1 MSEATLN
8 SIRVTHARVDV
19 PAWGRWYA
27 EVSLDGDHAVTGAV
41 TLVIA
46 DLTLVGTVVSGGS
59 HEGRTHLR
67 VVGGAGKWDIEIPEK
82 GYSNAAGVKVSTV
95 LQDAASACGETLSG
109 SLPSTRLG
117 PGYARRM
124 GPAARV
130 LEALVPRGWYVHE
143 DGTTRIGQRAASTL
157 ASGVT
162 HGPVD
167 LARGTVTLASET
179 IAGILPGLVVDGLTA
194 VDVCHEIDPDGL
206 RSTVYG
212 ARGGSSRRLSAMQ
225 RLLEQA
231 DPLRDY
237 RTTWEY
243 RVTGR
248 SGKRLDVEPVRAS
261 TGMPALTR
269 VSVRPGLAGC
279 DTDVPTGQRVGVTF
293 MDADP
298 SRPVVV
304 SFEPA
309 DGEDFVPD
317 IIRLAE
323 GGSSQGVIRKSDE
336 ILLGYFCADT
346 TSNTIY
352 RSPASLGPMLTVYEP
367 AGWWKV
373 SSVADVKWCA
383 ATNPATPTVPPP
395 PGTPGTPLYAYHTTS
410 SGKVRCGT

>member
-8 SIRVTHARVDV
+8 GFRVTHARVDV

-27 EVSLDGDHAVTGAV
+27 EVSLDGDHEIAGVVSLVVADVTFSGS
-41 TLVIA
+41 
-46 DLTLVGTVVSGGS
+46 VVSGGP

-67 VVGGAGKWDIEIPEK
+67 LVGGRGRWDAEIPEL
-82 GYSNAAGVKVSTV
+82 GYANAASVSVASV
-95 LQDAASACGETLSG
+95 LQDAAAACGETLVG
-109 SLPSTRLG
+109 ALPSTRLG
-117 PGYARRM
+117 VNYARRA

-130 LEALVPRGWYVHE
+130 LEALVPRGWYVAE
-143 DGTTRIGQRAASTL
+143 DGTTRIGQRGSTTL
-157 ASGVT
+157 RGTMS

-167 LARGTVTLASET
+167 LARGTVTLASES
-179 IAGILPGLVVDGLTA
+179 IAGIMPGLVVDGLTA
-194 VDVCHEIDPDGL
+194 VDVCHEITPEGL

-212 ARGGSSRRLSAMQ
+212 ARGGSSRRLSAIQ
-225 RLLEQA
+225 RLVEQA

-279 DTDVPTGQRVGVTF
+279 DADVPTGQRVALVF
-293 MDADP
+293 LDADP

-309 DGEDFVPD
+309 DGQNFVPPVM
-317 IIRLAE
+317 RLAE
-323 GGSSQGVIRKSDE
+323 GTAGQGVIRKSDE
-336 ILLGYFCADT
+336 ILLGYFCKDPST
-346 TSNTIY
+346 NIIY
-352 RSPASLGPMLTVYEP
+352 QSPASLGPLATIYVP
-367 AGWWKV
+367 WWKV
-373 SSVADVKWCA
+373 TSAADVTWCL
-383 ATNPATPTVPPP
+383 ATNPASPFPPP
-395 PGTPGTPLYAYHTTS
+395 PGTPGTPLAAYHTTS
-410 SGKVRCGT
+410 SAKVRCGT